1 MFEKASRLK
10 LRFKTSVGL
19 ITVEDLWDLSLQQL
33 DSLAKSLN
41 KQVKEDAEESFIT
54 VKSKANTVLELS
66 FEIVKHVIKVKLEEA
81 EAKKN
86 AAEKKAKKAQLM
98 ELISQKQNEA
108 LSAKSIEELK
118 AELESL

>member
-86 AAEKKAKKAQLM
+86 AAEKKARKAQIL

-108 LSAKSIEELK
+108 LSAKSIEELT
-118 AELESL
+118 AELENL